1 MDIFIAR
8 QGIYNAEEEVVAYEL
23 LYRNSLK
30 NNFNGVIEDEIATY
44 KVIENISSFGLDT
57 LTDEKRAFVN
67 FPEELINK
75 NIATLLPKDKVVIE
89 ILETVNPT
97 KEVLDNLSELK
108 NKGYKIALDDVEN
121 ELDIIKFSKVI
132 DIVKIDFILSNSNS
146 RKNMAKICKKLNITM
161 LAEKIETIEDLEE
174 AKSLGFELFQGFY
187 YSKPSILLG
196 KDIAIKNT
204 SIFMIL
210 VELVRENFNIDK
222 VEDIMKTD
230 VALTYKFLKF
240 INSSYFN
247 FLNEIGS
254 IKQAIMLIGR
264 QELRKWL
271 SILSVVEISSSKND
285 EYAKNTVIRAK
296 FSEGIAEVIAPKE
309 SESAFMVGLFSNL
322 HVMME
327 KDVNYVVDTLPVSTK
342 IREALLGKDNM
353 LRNILDLVLAY
364 EHIEEE
370 KIMILASKLNIK
382 EGILWDIYSNCLNW
396 SKKII
401 E

>member
-8 QGIYNAEEEVVAYEL
+8 QGIYNADEEVVAYEL

-30 NNFNGVIEDEIATY
+30 NNFNESIEDEIATY
-44 KVIENISSFGLDT
+44 KVIENISSFGLDI
-57 LTDEKRAFVN
+57 LTDEKKAFIN

-75 NIATLLPKDKVVIE
+75 NIATLLPKEKVVIE
-89 ILETVNPT
+89 ILENVNPT

-108 NKGYKIALDDVEN
+108 NKGYEIALDDVEN
-121 ELDIIKFSKVI
+121 EIDIIKFAKVI
-132 DIVKIDFILSNSNS
+132 DVVKVDFVLSNYNS
-146 RKNMAKICKKLNITM
+146 RKNMAKICKKLNIKM
-161 LAEKIETIEDLEE
+161 LAEKIETIEELEE
-174 AKSLGFELFQGFY
+174 AKSLGFEFFQGFY
-187 YSKPSILLG
+187 FSKPSILLG

-204 SIFMIL
+204 SIFTIL
-210 VELVRENFNIDK
+210 VELVRENFDIDH
-222 VEDIMKTD
+222 VENIMKTD
-230 VALTYKFLKF
+230 VALTYKFFKF

-247 FLNEIGS
+247 FFNEISS

-271 SILSVVEISSSKND
+271 SILSVVEMTSSKND
-285 EYAKNTVIRAK
+285 EYAKNTVIRAR
-296 FSEGIAEVIAPKE
+296 FSEEIALIVAPSE

-322 HVMME
+322 HIMVE
-327 KDVNYVVDTLPVSTK
+327 KDINYVVDTLPVTSK
-342 IREALLGKDNM
+342 IKEALLGKDNI

-364 EHIEEE
+364 EQVEEE
-370 KIMILASKLNIK
+370 KIRILASKLNIK
-382 EGILWDIYSNCLNW
+382 EGLLWNIYSNCLNW

>member
-30 NNFNGVIEDEIATY
+30 NNFNESVEDEIATY

-97 KEVLDNLSELK
+97 KEVLDNLIELK

-132 DIVKIDFILSNSNS
+132 DIVKVDFILSNPNS
-146 RKNMAKICKKLNITM
+146 RKNMVKICKKLNIKM

-222 VEDIMKTD
+222 VEDIMKKD

-247 FLNEIGS
+247 FLSEIGS

-271 SILSVVEISSSKND
+271 SILSVVEISSSRND

-296 FSEGIAEVIAPKE
+296 FSEGIAEIIAPKE

-327 KDVNYVVDTLPVSTK
+327 KDVNYVVDTLPVTAK
-342 IREALLGKDNM
+342 IKEALLGKDNI

-364 EHIEEE
+364 EQIEEE
-370 KIMILASKLNIK
+370 KIIKLASKLNVK
-382 EGILWDIYSNCLNW
+382 EGILWDIYSGCLNW

>member
-8 QGIYNAEEEVVAYEL
+8 QGIYNSKEEVVAYEL

-30 NNFNGVIEDEIATY
+30 NNFNEAIEDELATY
-44 KVIENISSFGLDT
+44 KVIENISSFGLNT
-57 LTDEKRAFVN
+57 LTDEKRAFIN

-108 NKGYKIALDDVEN
+108 SKGYKIALDDVEN

-132 DIVKIDFILSNSNS
+132 DIVKVDFILSTPNS
-146 RKNMAKICKKLNITM
+146 RKNMVKICKKLDIKM
-161 LAEKIETIEDLEE
+161 LAEKIETIEDFEE
-174 AKSLGFELFQGFY
+174 AKNLGFELFQGFY

-204 SIFMIL
+204 SIFIIL
-210 VELVRENFNIDK
+210 IELVRENYNIDK

-230 VALTYKFLKF
+230 VALTYKFFKF

-271 SILSVVEISSSKND
+271 SILSIVEMSSSKND

-296 FSEGIAEVIAPKE
+296 FSEGIAEVIAPGE
-309 SESAFMVGLFSNL
+309 SEAAFMVGLFSNL

-327 KDVNYVVDTLPVSTK
+327 KDIDYVVDTLPVSFK
-342 IREALLGKDNM
+342 IKEALLGRDNI

-364 EHIEEE
+364 ERVEEE
-370 KIMILASKLNIK
+370 KIITLASKLNIK
-382 EGILWDIYSNCLNW
+382 EGMLWNIYSSCLNW